1 MDALEGISVSGP
13 MIKGLFDLLIG
24 NGAQFNDFV
33 FHGGIIDEDEFFCNT
48 RSENK
53 ENGRE
58 ERLPL
63 SRSR

>member
-1 MDALEGISVSGP
+1 MDALEGISLSGP

-48 RSENK
+48 RSANK
-53 ENGRE
+53 ENGRGE
-58 ERLPL
+58 QLPL

>member
-1 MDALEGISVSGP
+1 MDALKSISAADP
-13 MIKGLFDLLIG
+13 MIEGLFDLLIG
-24 NGAQFNDFV
+24 DGAQLNDLV

-48 RSENK
+48 RCENK

-63 SRSR
+63 SRSC